1 MRARRICCL
10 TNLGMTPLISSEPVM
25 GWESRPFP
33 RQHDSPKRKRWNERV
48 TGRKARG
55 PQEVG
60 GSKLQVEDFF
70 FLLCWWNQFCRRLT
84 VFYFFFL
91 FSNLG
96 LIMAQQTNIHVNCFM
111 AWGDT
116 PCTILSQKCIL
127 WERGLVKL
135 PQPWGASLIWLS
147 FLTDIKHLAK
157 N

>member
-70 FLLCWWNQFCRRLT
+70 FLLCWWNQFCLRLT
-84 VFYFFFL
+84 VFYFFFPFL
-91 FSNLG
+91 KPWADNGSTNQYSCQLFYGLGRHTLYHPISKMHIVGEGSGETSSALRCLSYLIKFSNR
-96 LIMAQQTNIHVNCFM
+96 HK
-111 AWGDT
+111 T
-116 PCTILSQKCIL
+116 PC
-127 WERGLVKL
+127 
-135 PQPWGASLIWLS
+135 
-147 FLTDIKHLAK
+147 
-157 N
+157 